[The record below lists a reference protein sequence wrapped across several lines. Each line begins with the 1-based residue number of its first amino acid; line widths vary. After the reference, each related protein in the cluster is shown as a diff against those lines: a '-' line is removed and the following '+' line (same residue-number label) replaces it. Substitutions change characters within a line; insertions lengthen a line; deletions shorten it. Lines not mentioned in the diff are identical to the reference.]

1 MSADVI
7 EVSGEIPTTP
17 EMAYEAFV
25 DPAFPTREVSM
36 PLLPLMGLECID

>member
-17 EMAYEAFV
+17 EKAYEAFV
-25 DPAFPTREVSM
+25 DPELHAAAAGGVGA
-36 PLLPLMGLECID
+36 L